1 MIISVQKSILSGEIV
16 APASKSY
23 THRAILAASLG
34 THECRLFHCLMSA
47 DTQSTIEACRL
58 FGADIEERIENGETV
73 LFVKGFSG
81 SPTVPQKEI
90 DVGNSGTTLRLMAA
104 LAGLCDEEITLTGDA
119 SIQKRPNTPLLK
131 TLQDMGTKA
140 VSKNNGCAPLV
151 IRGPIQPGSVSID
164 GGMSSQFISALLLS
178 CPLLKGE
185 TNLSVV
191 GDFKSKPYV
200 DVTLEVAKKAGILIH
215 EMVTS
220 SKIETI
226 PKVETSSK
234 IETKKDSDVVFSY
247 KISGNQTYNLKE
259 YTIPGDFSSVSY
271 ILAAGALISGA
282 DVTVCNLFPSAQG
295 DSAIISIL
303 EKMGAVVSW
312 DKEKGIVS
320 VSNPD
325 HRTLRGIVCDVK
337 ETPDLVPTLAV
348 LGAFSDGEMKIVN
361 AAHVRLKETDRLK
374 AMATELKKA
383 GVFIEETEDGLI
395 ISGEKS
401 KGKMKGADFHG
412 WDDHR
417 IVMSLFVAGLLL
429 GNTTIDTTDSVK
441 ISYPEFFE
449 VMKKVGAE
457 WEKIE

>member
-1 MIISVQKSILSGEIV
+1 LKQVPRLKQK
-16 APASKSY
+16 K
-23 THRAILAASLG
+23 
-34 THECRLFHCLMSA
+34 
-47 DTQSTIEACRL
+47 
-58 FGADIEERIENGETV
+58 
-73 LFVKGFSG
+73 
-81 SPTVPQKEI
+81 
-90 DVGNSGTTLRLMAA
+90 TT
-104 LAGLCDEEITLTGDA
+104 
-119 SIQKRPNTPLLK
+119 
-131 TLQDMGTKA
+131 
-140 VSKNNGCAPLV
+140 
-151 IRGPIQPGSVSID
+151 
-164 GGMSSQFISALLLS
+164 
-178 CPLLKGE
+178 
-185 TNLSVV
+185 
-191 GDFKSKPYV
+191 
-200 DVTLEVAKKAGILIH
+200 
-215 EMVTS
+215 
-220 SKIETI
+220 
-226 PKVETSSK
+226 
-234 IETKKDSDVVFSY
+234 DVVFSY

>member
-1 MIISVQKSILSGEIV
+1 MIISIQKSTLSGEII

-34 THECRLFHCLMSA
+34 ADTCRLYHCLMSA
-47 DTQSTIEACRL
+47 DTKSTIEACRL
-58 FGADIEERIENGETV
+58 FGAGIEERNEERKENGNEEEKETGKPV
-73 LFVKGFSG
+73 LLVSGFAG
-81 SPTVPQKEI
+81 RPRVPSKEI
-90 DVGNSGTTLRLMAA
+90 DVGNSGTTLRFLAA
-104 LAGLCDEEITLTGDA
+104 LAGLCDEEIILIGDA

-131 TLQDMGTKA
+131 TLQDMGATAK
-140 VSKNNGCAPLV
+140 SKNNDGCAPLL
-151 IRGPIQPGSVSID
+151 IKGPIQPGSFCID

-185 TNLSVV
+185 TNISVV

-200 DVTLEVAKKAGILIH
+200 DVTREVAKNAGIQIH
-215 EMVTS
+215 ET
-220 SKIETI
+220 
-226 PKVETSSK
+226 
-234 IETKKDSDVVFSY
+234 ETKNDGGDIIFSY
-247 KISGNQTYNLKE
+247 RILGNQTYNLKE
-259 YTIPGDFSSVSY
+259 YTVPGDFSSVSY
-271 ILAAGALISGA
+271 ILAAGALIPGA
-282 DVTVCNLFPSAQG
+282 CVTVHNLFPSAQG

-303 EKMGAVVSW
+303 KKMGAAITW

-320 VSNPD
+320 VLND
-325 HRTLRGIVCDVK
+325 RRTLRGIVCDVK

-383 GVFIEETEDGLI
+383 GADIEETEDGLI
-395 ISGEKS
+395 ISGDKS

-417 IVMSLFVAGLLL
+417 IVMSLFVAGMLL
-429 GNTTIDTTDSVK
+429 GNTTVDTTESVK

-449 VMKKVGAE
+449 DMKKVGAE
-457 WEKIE
+457 WEKAD